1 MKKIELPAESQHCKA
16 KPVKLIQRQ
25 VFHTILPTLVHQMRG
40 GVLMK
45 MKGKT
50 KIYSGQAIDRNSQ
63 CVCLRDAENSQT
75 TLARVEDENFH
86 S

>member
-1 MKKIELPAESQHCKA
+1 
-16 KPVKLIQRQ
+16 
-25 VFHTILPTLVHQMRG
+25 
-40 GVLMK
+40 MK

-75 TLARVEDENFH
+75 TLARVGDENFH